1 MNTLSDVKALNKE
14 LESVLTNQAGLHNEM
29 DRYRDFYLHSAFY
42 PSKSGR
48 PRSSVDLSNNL
59 LRVFA
64 NMNINFTSKF
74 PTIKVPTTGATEE
87 QRQAASLREKLLLS
101 VWRES
106 NGEMLQEKWA
116 ADGTVLSTA
125 VAETGFDLDRRCAY
139 VRRYDPRY
147 CFWQLGEGN
156 EFRVVAFWIVVP
168 ITADEAKKQYGITP
182 SGLGGIGRT
191 SFSTPFLHQIDG
203 KDWHF
208 LAIRLDETH
217 RVAWIGDR
225 LVEEPHEHLMG
236 GIPIDV
242 TTPFDD
248 LNLTSEPGFYL
259 SPMINLQANLNLT
272 IQRRDNIVDRY
283 AHPVTWGTGIV
294 ARQLDDLK
302 QGMKN
307 GGFVGLKQSGQLGIL
322 QLNDLRVLN
331 EHEEALRADMLRV
344 SGFSTAAMGELAGA
358 NTSGDALGMY
368 FTPTQRHIERQ
379 NIRWKAFYQSINAK
393 ILRASEKF
401 AKTGETFKIS
411 GYSPK
416 GTVQALKDEENK
428 VKYYRGG
435 FAEEFDPRA
444 VIDGNYNS
452 LVEFTAVTPKNE
464 IEEKRLVMDMV
475 NTKVLSR
482 TTGYE
487 MIGIE
492 SPEDELALLKAE
504 QAEPVLNP
512 QGMQQLVTAANSING
527 GDQPP
532 SNAPQPVAQE
542 IKPNVQP
549 VQ

>member
-1 MNTLSDVKALNKE
+1 MSTLSDVNALNKE
-14 LESVLTNQAGLHNEM
+14 LDAVLTNQASLHNDM

-74 PTIKVPTTGATEE
+74 PVIKVPTTGATEE
-87 QRQAASLREKLLLS
+87 QRISASLREKLLLS

-125 VAETGFDLDRRCAY
+125 VAVSGFDLDRRCAF
-139 VRRYDPRY
+139 VKRYDPRY
-147 CFWQLGEGN
+147 CFWQLSEGN
-156 EFRVVAFWIVVP
+156 DFRVVAFWVVVP
-168 ITADEAKKQYGITP
+168 ITADQVWEEYGIKPT
-182 SGLGGIGRT
+182 GLGGIGRN
-191 SFSTPFLHQIDG
+191 SFSTPFLHRIDG

-217 RVAWIGDR
+217 RVAWVGDK
-225 LVEEPHEHLMG
+225 LVEEPHRHLMG
-236 GIPIDV
+236 GIPVDICM
-242 TTPFDD
+242 PFDD
-248 LNLTSEPGFYL
+248 LELSQEPGFYL
-259 SPMINLQANLNLT
+259 APMINMQANLNLT

-283 AHPVTWGTGIV
+283 AHPVTWGTGVI
-294 ARQLDDLK
+294 ARQLDDVK
-302 QGMKN
+302 QGMRN
-307 GGFVGLKQSGQLGIL
+307 GGFIGLKQNGQLGIL
-322 QLNDLRVLN
+322 QLSDLRVLN

-401 AKTGETFKIS
+401 AKTDETFKIS
-411 GYSPK
+411 GYSPR
-416 GTVQALKDEENK
+416 GTVKPLVDQPDK
-428 VKYYRGG
+428 VTYYKGG

-452 LVEFTAVTPKNE
+452 VVEFNAVTPKNE

-482 TTGYE
+482 TTGFE
-487 MIGIE
+487 MIGID
-492 SPEDELALLKAE
+492 SPEDELALLKQE

-512 QGMQQLVTAANSING
+512 QGMQQIANAANSITG
-527 GDQPP
+527 GQASPTP
-532 SNAPQPVAQE
+532 SPVASE